1 MVVLSVIG
9 GVQGGRVSVSGSS
22 MEACTLF
29 NRQNRHIGITIA
41 GRANPF
47 EIPAPR
53 LHQKSEKAYVLVPFS
68 QSALSFGLSP
78 LSASL
83 GAGLTV
89 LDSGSD
95 DGVATFAASSF
106 RDGSALPD
114 GCCIIMGGFLP
125 GCVVFSDTGDYDVLE
140 IGAWVALQ
148 D

>member
-1 MVVLSVIG
+1 MLSFLC
-9 GVQGGRVSVSGSS
+9 S
-22 MEACTLF
+22 ACTLF
-29 NRQNRHIGITIA
+29 SPQNRHIGITIA

-47 EIPAPR
+47 EIPAPC
-53 LHQKSEKAYVLVPFS
+53 LHQKREKAYVLVPFS

-89 LDSGSD
+89 LDSGAD
-95 DGVATFAASSF
+95 DGVTVLATSPF
-106 RDGSALPD
+106 RGGSVLPD
-114 GCCIIMGGFLP
+114 GCCVIVCSFLP